1 MKTYR
6 YRNQEKK
13 LQKRLCNRFLPSIF
27 LSTNNNAQQNSA
39 VAIVWRT
46 TLNEYK
52 KYPPHKKRKQ
62 SVELFEHGI
71 LYITIYI
78 KPMNIKLVIINID

>member
-6 YRNQEKK
+6 YRNQGKAA
-13 LQKRLCNRFLPSIF
+13 KRLCNRFLPSIF

-52 KYPPHKKRKQ
+52 KYPPHKKETVSRT
-62 SVELFEHGI
+62 FEHGI

-78 KPMNIKLVIINID
+78 KPMNIKLVTINID